1 MRSINII
8 FTIILFFI
16 LLFHSNCNQI
26 KKTEIE
32 TIFETEKCIIGAWK
46 NEDTG
51 KKDEVEQVFTG
62 DVKDDHVENKEFKV
76 IGYNK
81 DGTKAEV
88 EGRGWNVNGVKKVR
102 ADLGYASGISI
113 EMINCNRFVARG
125 RNVYIRK

>member
-51 KKDEVEQVFTG
+51 KKDEVE
-62 DVKDDHVENKEFKV
+62 
-76 IGYNK
+76 
-81 DGTKAEV
+81 
-88 EGRGWNVNGVKKVR
+88 
-102 ADLGYASGISI
+102 
-113 EMINCNRFVARG
+113 
-125 RNVYIRK
+125 